1 MRKLL
6 LAITIATCV
15 ALGVPTAASATPA
28 AAPPAP
34 ARVAPQ
40 GGGFT
45 MVICFPVIINGKT
58 FWRCF
63 VIQVPPL
70 EAGVGPGDC
79 PQCGLAVNLLFD
91 PGDLKNGPTVIGD
104 LGQGFTQLGQAAVA
118 STPAEQAKLH
128 SAAVNTFLAAAR
140 AMGTATAVERS
151 VGYVDPASG
160 AFDPEPSPWRQQAG
174 ADVSAAINGLQS
186 YLRTS
191 DAKTLTAAT
200 ARLDD
205 AYQVLAANS
214 AGPVG

>member
-6 LAITIATCV
+6 LAVAIATCV

-45 MVICFPVIINGKT
+45 LVICFPVTVSGKT
-58 FWRCF
+58 VWHCF
-63 VIQVPPL
+63 VVQVPPL
-70 EAGVGPGDC
+70 EAGLGPGDC

-91 PGDLKNGPTVIGD
+91 PGDLKAAPTVIGD
-104 LGQGFTQLGQAAVA
+104 LGQGFIQLGQAAVA
-118 STPAEQAKLH
+118 GTPAEQAKLH
-128 SAAVNTFLAAAR
+128 SAAVNTFLTAAR
-140 AMGTATAVERS
+140 AMGTAKAVERS

-174 ADVSAAINGLQS
+174 ADITAAISGLQS
-186 YLRTS
+186 YLRS
-191 DAKTLTAAT
+191 QDANTLAAAT

-205 AYQVLAANS
+205 AYGVLAANS